1 LCPIYCN
8 PPLCNKT
15 STSSLMLT
23 GVLSLRAHLTL
34 VAIVAGHPRQDPRV
48 VAPGADPDHLV
59 YPLLRR
65 PPLSPSRHR
74 LPALLLQQPELA
86 AAPPPGCSRR
96 RVLLLLQPPDPR
108 PLRRRVLLLLQLP
121 DPRLLPSLTLRC
133 RAPLS
138 PALPS
143 NRPLAKRLPRRR
155 PRARALSFADSLHRR
170 EQRRSGAKLSARI
183 RAVAGMSAL
192 PLPGQVVVT

>member
-1 LCPIYCN
+1 
-8 PPLCNKT
+8 
-15 STSSLMLT
+15 MLT

-74 LPALLLQQPELA
+74 LPALLLQQPELQKPELA

-143 NRPLAKRLPRRR
+143 NRPLAKRLPRRVLVARRR

-170 EQRRSGAKLSARI
+170 EQRRRSGAKLSARI

-192 PLPGQVVVT
+192 PLPGQAVVT